1 MRALNLLAISK
12 TRNWGPADFVAALGR
27 SPSFWSDRLHGRRA
41 IGEKLARA
49 IEEGLSLGH
58 YAMDAPANRKT
69 AGHASLANH
78 EPASAMRADVPL
90 ISWVA
95 AGWWCESQ
103 DPHGPGEAEKWLA
116 CNTPHSKG
124 TYALR
129 VRGTSMVA
137 PYGGKAYPPGS
148 IIFVDPAKR
157 SPSNGERIVAKLR
170 GGDEVTFKTFKHED
184 GRTWLEALN
193 PTHEPIRGEFEVL
206 GTVIGKW
213 EEE

>member
-1 MRALNLLAISK
+1 MDAVW
-12 TRNWGPADFVAALGR
+12 TRIDEEL
-27 SPSFWSDRLHGRRA
+27 SRRHSTWA
-41 IGEKLARA
+41 WLARELGATDQVVNNWRRRGVPSSRYADVAHAFGWA
-49 IEEGLSLGH
+49 IETLLSQGRI
-58 YAMDAPANRKT
+58 ADT
-69 AGHASLANH
+69 
-78 EPASAMRADVPL
+78 EPSRAMRPDVPL
-90 ISWVA
+90 ISWVI
-95 AGWWCESQ
+95 AGGWCESQ
-103 DPHGPGEAEKWLA
+103 DPHSPGEAEKWLA

-157 SPSNGERIVAKLR
+157 SPSNGERIVAKLK
-170 GGDEVTFKTFKHED
+170 GSDEVTFKVFKHED

-193 PTHEPIRGEFEVL
+193 PTHEPIRGDFEVL

>member
-1 MRALNLLAISK
+1 MDAVW
-12 TRNWGPADFVAALGR
+12 TRIDEEL
-27 SPSFWSDRLHGRRA
+27 SRRHSTWA
-41 IGEKLARA
+41 WLARELGATDQVVNNWRRRGVPSSRYADVAHAFGWA
-49 IEEGLSLGH
+49 IETLLSQGRI
-58 YAMDAPANRKT
+58 ADT
-69 AGHASLANH
+69 
-78 EPASAMRADVPL
+78 EPSRAMRPDVPL
-90 ISWVA
+90 ISWVI
-95 AGWWCESQ
+95 AGGWCESQ
-103 DPHGPGEAEKWLA
+103 DPHSPGEAEKWLA

-129 VRGTSMVA
+129 VRGTSMMA

-157 SPSNGERIVAKLR
+157 SPSNGERIVAKLK
-170 GGDEVTFKTFKHED
+170 GSDEVTFKVFKHED

-193 PTHEPIRGEFEVL
+193 PTHEPIRGDFEVL